1 MVEDFQS
8 WLESYD
14 LEKLFSDK
22 RDKETIDKEMFL
34 FVRSND
40 FDNYFSFDGE
50 LGALY
55 ENEGTLLRVWSP
67 TAKSVEVWTYTD
79 EFIKKP
85 SQKVAMVQK
94 PKGIFE
100 AYLPGDHH
108 GTIYVYKIL
117 FLNNRETVTVD
128 PYARA
133 TTVNG
138 TKSVI
143 ADLTRTNPD
152 GWGDRLPAFGLPEE
166 AIIYEL
172 HIRDFSIAETRGI
185 IYKGKSLGLT

>member
-34 FVRSND
+34 FVRSDD
-40 FDNYFSFDGE
+40 FDNYFSYDGE

-55 ENEGTLLRVWSP
+55 EKEGTLLRVWTP
-67 TAKSVEVWTYTD
+67 TAKSVESVDVRRWFHQ
-79 EFIKKP
+79 EAF
-85 SQKVAMVQK
+85 
-94 PKGIFE
+94 PKNCNGPEAQGDFE
-100 AYLPGDHH
+100 AYLPGDQH

-117 FLNNRETVTVD
+117 FLNNRESVTVD
-128 PYARA
+128 PYSRA

-143 ADLTRTNPD
+143 TDLRRTDQPA
-152 GWGDRLPAFGLPEE
+152 GEYGCRPSAFRKRRLSMSC
-166 AIIYEL
+166 I
-172 HIRDFSIAETRGI
+172 SGI
-185 IYKGKSLGLT
+185 FPYPSRAG

>member
-55 ENEGTLLRVWSP
+55 ENEGTLLRVWTP

-79 EFIKKP
+79 ESIKKP
-85 SQKVAMVQK
+85 SQKIAMVQK

-100 AYLPGDHH
+100 AYLPG
-108 GTIYVYKIL
+108 
-117 FLNNRETVTVD
+117 
-128 PYARA
+128 
-133 TTVNG
+133 
-138 TKSVI
+138 
-143 ADLTRTNPD
+143 
-152 GWGDRLPAFGLPEE
+152 
-166 AIIYEL
+166 
-172 HIRDFSIAETRGI
+172 
-185 IYKGKSLGLT
+185 

>member
-55 ENEGTLLRVWSP
+55 ENEGTLLRVWTP

-79 EFIKKP
+79 ESIKKP
-85 SQKVAMVQK
+85 SQKIAMVQK

-100 AYLPGDHH
+100 AYLPGDQH
-108 GTIYVYKIL
+108 GTIYVYNIL
-117 FLNNRETVTVD
+117 FLNNRETITVD

-143 ADLTRTNPD
+143 TDLLRTNPD
-152 GWGDRLPAFGLPEE
+152 GWGERL
-166 AIIYEL
+166 
-172 HIRDFSIAETRGI
+172 RSVSRKRQSSMNCTSGI
-185 IYKGKSLGLT
+185 FPYPKRAG

>member
-55 ENEGTLLRVWSP
+55 ENEGTLLRVWTP

-79 EFIKKP
+79 ESIKKP
-85 SQKVAMVQK
+85 SQKIAMVQK

-100 AYLPGDHH
+100 AYLPGDQH
-108 GTIYVYKIL
+108 GTIYVYNIL
-117 FLNNRETVTVD
+117 FLNNRETITVD

-143 ADLTRTNPD
+143 TDLLGRILTGGGSGCLRSVSRKRQSST
-152 GWGDRLPAFGLPEE
+152 
-166 AIIYEL
+166 
-172 HIRDFSIAETRGI
+172 SCTSGI
-185 IYKGKSLGLT
+185 FPYPKRAG

>member
-1 MVEDFQS
+1 
-8 WLESYD
+8 
-14 LEKLFSDK
+14 
-22 RDKETIDKEMFL
+22 MFL

-55 ENEGTLLRVWSP
+55 ENEGTLLRVWTP

-79 EFIKKP
+79 ESIKKP
-85 SQKVAMVQK
+85 SQKIAMVQK

-100 AYLPGDHH
+100 AYLSGDQH
-108 GTIYVYKIL
+108 GTIYVYNIL
-117 FLNNRETVTVD
+117 FLNNRETITVD

-143 ADLTRTNPD
+143 TDLLRTNPD
-152 GWGDRLPAFGLPEE
+152 GVRSPGRGNHLRAAHPGFF
-166 AIIYEL
+166 
-172 HIRDFSIAETRGI
+172 HIRNERDNE
-185 IYKGKSLGLT
+185 

>member
-55 ENEGTLLRVWSP
+55 EKEGTLLRVWTP

-79 EFIKKP
+79 ESIKKT
-85 SQKVAMVQK
+85 SKKIAMVQK
-94 PKGIFE
+94 PKGIF
-100 AYLPGDHH
+100 
-108 GTIYVYKIL
+108 
-117 FLNNRETVTVD
+117 
-128 PYARA
+128 
-133 TTVNG
+133 
-138 TKSVI
+138 
-143 ADLTRTNPD
+143 
-152 GWGDRLPAFGLPEE
+152 
-166 AIIYEL
+166 
-172 HIRDFSIAETRGI
+172 
-185 IYKGKSLGLT
+185 

>member
-55 ENEGTLLRVWSP
+55 ENEGTLLRVWTP
-67 TAKSVEVWTYTD
+67 TAKSVEV
-79 EFIKKP
+79 
-85 SQKVAMVQK
+85 
-94 PKGIFE
+94 
-100 AYLPGDHH
+100 
-108 GTIYVYKIL
+108 
-117 FLNNRETVTVD
+117 
-128 PYARA
+128 
-133 TTVNG
+133 
-138 TKSVI
+138 
-143 ADLTRTNPD
+143 
-152 GWGDRLPAFGLPEE
+152 
-166 AIIYEL
+166 
-172 HIRDFSIAETRGI
+172 
-185 IYKGKSLGLT
+185 